1 MTKKGRRK
9 KQAEVIR
16 PSKTILRE
24 TEIKIKEKEICF
36 PVKKKIR
43 RKERRESPEIS
54 FCWKI

>member
-9 KQAEVIR
+9 EAEVII
-16 PSKTILRE
+16 PSKIILRE

-54 FCWKI
+54 FRWKI

>member
-9 KQAEVIR
+9 EAEVII
-16 PSKTILRE
+16 PSKIILRE